1 MLLGLQASQLWR
13 DNEALI
19 EELARQGEA
28 EGAKL
33 ALKGT
38 FATRR
43 GTQFVALARKY
54 RLSYWRS
61 PSYNLTRMIMTL
73 LICLFYGTMFYG
85 RGRLPTTGEINPVSI
100 PNSNSNSKQICTRNS
115 GSCCMLWRCLPSG
128 GEIAPDPR
136 IKIKFRFIS
145 KPHQQTT
152 HLLSCVAWLY
162 RWINLRNVG
171 IVLNQI
177 SLMLVSFVPADQV
190 NSGPSAP
197 L

>member
-1 MLLGLQASQLWR
+1 MLQASQLWR

-85 RGRLPTTGEINPVSI
+85 RGRLPTTGEINPFQFLVQTQIQKKAAPEIQAVAACSGAACPPAVRSPPIPVSK
-100 PNSNSNSKQICTRNS
+100 SNSISYQNR
-115 GSCCMLWRCLPSG
+115 
-128 GEIAPDPR
+128 
-136 IKIKFRFIS
+136 IS
-145 KPHQQTT
+145 KPRA
-152 HLLSCVAWLY
+152 CC
-162 RWINLRNVG
+162 
-171 IVLNQI
+171 
-177 SLMLVSFVPADQV
+177 LV
-190 NSGPSAP
+190 
-197 L
+197 